1 MSGTTKAN
9 RIDVQFGQKLSEGK
23 KLLIAYI
30 TAGCPDLD
38 TSVAVALELA
48 AIGVDCIELGIP
60 FSDPYGDGTVNV
72 EAALTA
78 LATGFTMDDYFK
90 VASAVRAKSDV
101 PLVAFGYAN
110 PLAKMGYPTFAKRAA
125 EAGIDGALIVDLPV
139 EESGEL
145 EAALKAVGMTNTFL
159 SAPTST
165 PVRLDRICQKAGGF
179 LYHIS
184 RTGVTGE
191 RADLSPSLPAEI
203 AGLKART
210 SIPTVVGFG
219 INTPAQVKQVCSF
232 ADGVV
237 VGSAIVRRTLTKKPV
252 AEILSDVRAL
262 VTPLRE
268 AARV

>member
-78 LATGFTMDDYFK
+78 LAKGFTMDDYFK
-90 VASAVRAKSDV
+90 VAAAVRAKSDV

-139 EESGEL
+139 EESQEL
-145 EAALKAVGMTNTFL
+145 EDALKAVGMTNTFL

-165 PVRLDRICQKAGGF
+165 PERLDRICQKAGGF

-191 RADLSPSLPAEI
+191 RSDLSPTLAAEI
-203 AGLKART
+203 AGLQERT
-210 SIPTVVGFG
+210 KIPTVVGFG
-219 INTPAQVKQVCSF
+219 INTPEQVTEVCSF

-237 VGSAIVRRTLTKKPV
+237 VGSAIVRRTLKDRPV
-252 AEILSDVRAL
+252 AEILADVRAL
-262 VTPLRE
+262 VQPLRE
-268 AARV
+268 AAHG